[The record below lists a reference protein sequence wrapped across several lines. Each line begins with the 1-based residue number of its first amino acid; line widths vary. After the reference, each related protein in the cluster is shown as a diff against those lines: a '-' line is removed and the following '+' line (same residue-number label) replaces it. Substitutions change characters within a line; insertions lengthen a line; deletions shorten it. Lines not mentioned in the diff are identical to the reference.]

1 MADDEKTE
9 EQETATEAE
18 TPKKKGGTNKTPA
31 AAAPTTCRAPKCK
44 QEVRAKGLCRK
55 HYIAWRRED
64 LGEHHRYKV
73 CSREGCRK
81 KRVTGGLC
89 EEHAGTGAKA
99 EGGAA

>member
-1 MADDEKTE
+1 MADEENTE
-9 EQETATEAE
+9 GQETE
-18 TPKKKGGTNKTPA
+18 TKKGKGGTNATPA
-31 AAAPTTCRAPKCK
+31 APAPTTCRAPKCK
-44 QEVRAKGLCRK
+44 QEVRAKGFCRK

>member
-9 EQETATEAE
+9 GQEETAT
-18 TPKKKGGTNKTPA
+18 KSKGGTNKTPA
-31 AAAPTTCRAPKCK
+31 APAPTTCRAPKCK

-81 KRVTGGLC
+81 KRAVGGLC